1 MKFEYDKK
9 HGRMVG
15 VKTILLSKT
24 EIEKLGGIVPSDRHV
39 NPGTGYI
46 PERDVMRVKTLASRY
61 DVTVSKLG
69 SPYDAGIGGF
79 LYRFERTVKIS

>member
-9 HGRMVG
+9 HGRIVG
-15 VKTILLSKT
+15 VRTTTLSKT
-24 EIEKLGGIVPSDRHV
+24 EIEKLGGIVPSNRHV

-61 DVTVSKLG
+61 DVTVSRLG
-69 SPYDAGIGGF
+69 VPYDREIGGF
-79 LYRFERTVKIS
+79 LYRFERTVRMA